1 MEAYLDNSATT
12 RVFDCV
18 RDVMVQTMCGD
29 YGNPSS
35 LHRKGVDAEIYVK
48 ESRAAIAASLRVNEK
63 EIYFTSGG
71 TESNNLAIIGCAMAN
86 RRAGNHIITTM
97 IEHASVINTM
107 KYLEENGF
115 EITYLPVDR
124 FGMVRVE
131 DVAAA
136 IRRETILVSIMYVNN
151 EMGAVQP
158 VEAIGLTIKKIKPS
172 VIFHVDA
179 IQAFGKFRIRPRR
192 QGIDLLSV
200 SGHKIHGPKGV
211 GFLYV
216 RDRVKIRPIIFG
228 GEQQMGLR
236 SGTENVPGIAGLGAA
251 VTEIYRDHEARME
264 YLYQLKERF
273 INGILK
279 MEGTSV
285 NGPEPRQGAPHIIS
299 VSFEGV
305 RSEVLLHALEDRGV
319 YVSAGSACASNHP
332 MISPT
337 LKAIGVRRDLLESTL
352 RFSMSIFTTVEEI
365 DYTLQVLN
373 ELLPMLRR
381 YRRG

>member
-1 MEAYLDNSATT
+1 
-12 RVFDCV
+12 
-18 RDVMVQTMCGD
+18 
-29 YGNPSS
+29 
-35 LHRKGVDAEIYVK
+35 
-48 ESRAAIAASLRVNEK
+48 
-63 EIYFTSGG
+63 
-71 TESNNLAIIGCAMAN
+71 
-86 RRAGNHIITTM
+86 
-97 IEHASVINTM
+97 
-107 KYLEENGF
+107 
-115 EITYLPVDR
+115 
-124 FGMVRVE
+124 
-131 DVAAA
+131 
-136 IRRETILVSIMYVNN
+136 
-151 EMGAVQP
+151 
-158 VEAIGLTIKKIKPS
+158 
-172 VIFHVDA
+172 
-179 IQAFGKFRIRPRR
+179 
-192 QGIDLLSV
+192 
-200 SGHKIHGPKGV
+200 
-211 GFLYV
+211 
-216 RDRVKIRPIIFG
+216 
-228 GEQQMGLR
+228 MGLR
-236 SGTENVPGIAGLGAA
+236 SGTENVPGIAGLGAE

-273 INGILK
+273 INGILR
-279 MEGTSV
+279 MEGTAV

>member
-35 LHRKGVDAEIYVK
+35 LHRKGVDAETYVK

-63 EIYFTSGG
+63 EIFFTSGG

-273 INGILK
+273 INGILR
-279 MEGTSV
+279 MEGTAV
-285 NGPEPRQGAPHIIS
+285 NGPGPRQGAPHIIS